1 MPLFI
6 QNQSLLSLV
15 LLLLDTMTQAAPA
28 PGSPRRRCPSQPQP
42 TAPGH
47 EKGTLRHSVMSS
59 RPQHRHVLI
68 IRGLKVRQ
76 MAHGSP
82 HEPATPRTP
91 AAQPSNSFQY
101 VYTDIRRTK
110 GKAHTQRLFARVE
123 TRDLRRVRQ
132 GQGPEGSATCARPA
146 LGAASTSFL
155 FRTNLVWLAKF
166 AVGGPNCRPEPAAL
180 AHAFQAGCG
189 CGFLRS
195 GVWVGNRLSLIQ
207 IRGSGLSAL
216 GCQEFMW

>member
-1 MPLFI
+1 LTCTCTVLSPNIRGVIKGWIVQHQVLEFRIHGIHEEYIVLVPNRNMPLFI

-91 AAQPSNSFQY
+91 AAQPSNSFNMSTQTY
-101 VYTDIRRTK
+101 VVRKVRPTHSACLP
-110 GKAHTQRLFARVE
+110 GSRLE
-123 TRDLRRVRQ
+123 T
-132 GQGPEGSATCARPA
+132 
-146 LGAASTSFL
+146 F
-155 FRTNLVWLAKF
+155 
-166 AVGGPNCRPEPAAL
+166 VG
-180 AHAFQAGCG
+180 
-189 CGFLRS
+189 
-195 GVWVGNRLSLIQ
+195 
-207 IRGSGLSAL
+207 
-216 GCQEFMW
+216 